1 MARISTGTGDKG
13 ETSLFD
19 LSRVRKDSPR
29 VAAYGEVDELNS
41 VLGLAAAAA
50 REAGGR
56 RSVLLKQLATIQN
69 QMFLLGADLATPM
82 ETEQKNRITEDEVRW
97 VESLED
103 ELEAALPPL
112 KNFVL
117 PGGSAVAAYLHVARA
132 LARRAERA
140 VARLD
145 REEKVNPLAL
155 VYLNRVSDL
164 LFLMA
169 RQENRLAG
177 VKEMDVE
184 FKAPRRGRK

>member
-1 MARISTGTGDKG
+1 VARISTGTGDKG